1 MKQFYTVHDVM
12 DILQVKEAKAYK
24 IIRKLNCELEEKG
37 FIVVAGKISKKYF
50 DEKTYI
56 SENKD
61 MEEKRK

>member
-1 MKQFYTVHDVM
+1 MKQFYTVNDVM

-24 IIRKLNCELEEKG
+24 IIRKLNSELEEKG